1 MFALVVAFAAT
12 VNAQEVT
19 KKEVKCENVVA
30 GEKAAVKGAG
40 EKAAKK
46 EAAGKAA
53 VKGAGAKE
61 AIKVAGPKAAG
72 EMGAKKEACEKAGI
86 QIKHFYCIKNSD
98 PRLVKIYYEALRQ
111 RSDMDVEK
119 VREDVLTCNKDT
131 AFPAK
136 VKTDYIKWH
145 AGKVNPEVY
154 GDVDNRPPVNLEIK
168 IGGELL
174 TVSGAGGSKK

>member
-1 MFALVVAFAAT
+1 MKKKEKKEEKKKLKPRGIPFAKGNKLKYIANTRRKLVEFRSAIEYI
-12 VNAQEVT
+12 AQE
-19 KKEVKCENVVA
+19 
-30 GEKAAVKGAG
+30 G
-40 EKAAKK
+40 
-46 EAAGKAA
+46 
-53 VKGAGAKE
+53 
-61 AIKVAGPKAAG
+61 
-72 EMGAKKEACEKAGI
+72 MGIKEACEKAGI
-86 QIKHFYCIKNSD
+86 QIKHFYRIKNSD
-98 PRLVKIYYEALRQ
+98 PRLVKVYYEALRQ